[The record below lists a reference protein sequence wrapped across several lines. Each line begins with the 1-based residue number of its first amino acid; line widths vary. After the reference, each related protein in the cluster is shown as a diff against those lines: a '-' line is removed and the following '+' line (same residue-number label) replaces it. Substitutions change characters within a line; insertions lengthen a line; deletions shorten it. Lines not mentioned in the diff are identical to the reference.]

1 MPTVFIVF
9 GFVFKFYSDD
19 HSPIHIHVIKDGCE
33 AKFNLVPSLMMV
45 FNHGF
50 KKHEISVIEGIIEE
64 NADIIK
70 FKWEEYFRN
79 VMQK

>member
-1 MPTVFIVF
+1 MLPSIDPKAERAVYAIYD
-9 GFVFKFYSDD
+9 GDPECN
-19 HSPIHIHVIKDGCE
+19 SPED
-33 AKFNLVPSLMMV
+33 AKQIPY
-45 FNHGF
+45 
-50 KKHEISVIEGIIEE
+50 HESVIEGIIEE

>member
-1 MPTVFIVF
+1 MSDSGNYSIFEGLT
-9 GFVFKFYSDD
+9 GFVKGLETFSNALGKATTWY
-19 HSPIHIHVIKDGCE
+19 
-33 AKFNLVPSLMMV
+33 
-45 FNHGF
+45 
-50 KKHEISVIEGIIEE
+50 EE